1 LVKLLWLKEKLCD
14 TMGELEKIKNEKLR
28 KMLERIRA
36 SKIIKIEVNDESF
49 QEKVIEQSKRVPVIV
64 DFWAPW
70 CGPCL
75 ILSPILERIAEE
87 YKGKFILAK
96 INVDKSRSISQAYSI
111 MSIPSVKLF
120 KDGKVVDEFIGAMPE
135 QVVRAWIKRNI
146 RDS

>member
-1 LVKLLWLKEKLCD
+1 MVKLLWLKEKLCD

>member
-1 LVKLLWLKEKLCD
+1 
-14 TMGELEKIKNEKLR
+14 MGELEKIKNEKLR

-36 SKIIKIEVNDESF
+36 SKIMKIEVNDESF